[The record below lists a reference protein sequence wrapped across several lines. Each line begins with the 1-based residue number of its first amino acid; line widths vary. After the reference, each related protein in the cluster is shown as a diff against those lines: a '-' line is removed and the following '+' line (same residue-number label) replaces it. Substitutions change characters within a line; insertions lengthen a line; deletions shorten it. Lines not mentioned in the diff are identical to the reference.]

1 MKSRDRRL
9 QIKPNKLLKPWA
21 KYEIH
26 KRENN
31 INIGLKYDTFVLKNE
46 VQFLMLA
53 KENDKTLPALKGNV
67 QNFVFVL
74 FMVYCHHINTYH
86 PCQDCWLSGHNNS

>member
-1 MKSRDRRL
+1 MKV
-9 QIKPNKLLKPWA
+9 
-21 KYEIH
+21 H

-31 INIGLKYDTFVLKNE
+31 VNIGLKYDTFVLKNE

-86 PCQDCWLSGHNNS
+86 PCQGCWLPGHNNS